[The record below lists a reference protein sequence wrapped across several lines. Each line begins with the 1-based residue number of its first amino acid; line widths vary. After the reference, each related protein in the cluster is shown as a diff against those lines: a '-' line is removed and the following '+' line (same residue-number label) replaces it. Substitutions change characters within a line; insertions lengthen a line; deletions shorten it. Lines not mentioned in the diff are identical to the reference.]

1 MGEIILKI
9 SKKIKLEYRISDN
22 DEADRLI
29 KKFEKMKT
37 KPFKK
42 KNIDESIVGIWKNR
56 FPTNQSSV
64 ENAKELR
71 KKAWTRI
78 QS

>member
-9 SKKIKLEYRISDN
+9 PKKIKLEYRISDQA
-22 DEADRLI
+22 EAEKLI
-29 KKFEKMKT
+29 DKFEKMKSRST
-37 KPFKK
+37 KK

-71 KKAWTRI
+71 KKAWTR
-78 QS
+78 S

>member
-37 KPFKK
+37 QSLKK

-56 FPTNQSSV
+56 FPVNQNSIEIS
-64 ENAKELR
+64 KELR
-71 KKAWTRI
+71 KKAWTR
-78 QS
+78 S